1 MQVYLLASQKYT
13 VGTTLN
19 LQGGVFY
26 FGKGPDLCPNSG
38 APNYF
43 GDLDLKLK
51 LHSTVVLQ
59 WPALHC
65 ADKVLST

>member
-1 MQVYLLASQKYT
+1 MQVHPKKKKEKDAGLLTGIPKKKYT

-43 GDLDLKLK
+43 GDLD
-51 LHSTVVLQ
+51 
-59 WPALHC
+59 
-65 ADKVLST
+65 

>member
-19 LQGGVFY
+19 LQGGVFH

-43 GDLDLKLK
+43 GDLD
-51 LHSTVVLQ
+51 
-59 WPALHC
+59 
-65 ADKVLST
+65 